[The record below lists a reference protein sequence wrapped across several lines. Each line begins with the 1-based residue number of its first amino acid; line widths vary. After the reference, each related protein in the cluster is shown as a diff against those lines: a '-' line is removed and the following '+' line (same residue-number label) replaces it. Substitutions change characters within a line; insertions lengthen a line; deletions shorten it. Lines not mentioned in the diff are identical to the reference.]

1 MRTIV
6 AAAAIALLASTTT
19 YAVKEALT
27 EQQIEG
33 VQMAIKA
40 MGCTVED
47 NNIEAEGAGY
57 EADDVICKDDV
68 QYDVS
73 LDKGLQGDQEG
84 QRGLAQRVDK
94 AYPSPDA
101 HYDRRRGFFRSA
113 CLPISLTEGARLF
126 MVRPA

>member
-27 EQQIEG
+27 IEG

-57 EADDVICKDDV
+57 EADDVICKDDG
-68 QYDVS
+68 QYDVY
-73 LDKGLQGDQEG
+73 LDKDFKVTKKVKE
-84 QRGLAQRVDK
+84 D
-94 AYPSPDA
+94 
-101 HYDRRRGFFRSA
+101 
-113 CLPISLTEGARLF
+113 
-126 MVRPA
+126 

>member
-40 MGCTVED
+40 MGCTVE
-47 NNIEAEGAGY
+47 GQ
-57 EADDVICKDDV
+57 
-68 QYDVS
+68 QY
-73 LDKGLQGDQEG
+73 
-84 QRGLAQRVDK
+84 RG
-94 AYPSPDA
+94 
-101 HYDRRRGFFRSA
+101 
-113 CLPISLTEGARLF
+113 
-126 MVRPA
+126 